1 MNAITFFKAN
11 VLSPAFALIL
21 ILSSCSERRPIG
33 RAADAK
39 YLEDGSNKGLVN
51 LGKINAQDFTRAAN
65 QLIGDLLSSGALA
78 QAPSQPAMLHLVE
91 HKPSLLIWEP
101 LLWQDGSGHGLH
113 LSLIHI

>member
-78 QAPSQPAMLHLVE
+78 QAPVSYTHLTLPTIYSV
-91 HKPSLLIWEP
+91 
-101 LLWQDGSGHGLH
+101 
-113 LSLIHI
+113 